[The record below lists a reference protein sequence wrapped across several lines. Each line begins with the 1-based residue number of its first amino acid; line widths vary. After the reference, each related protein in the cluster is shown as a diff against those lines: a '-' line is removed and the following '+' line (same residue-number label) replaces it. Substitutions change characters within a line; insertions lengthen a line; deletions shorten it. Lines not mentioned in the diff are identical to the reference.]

1 MVNSQ
6 FEVVMKKH
14 FILVKGE
21 CGTCVAV
28 DILSDGSSNEISS
41 LTEQGF
47 FIVYENCFAK
57 DTSHA
62 VSVWRSQ
69 ENGLYPYDEILTST
83 TNLLGKGVDVS
94 EVNGVVTATV
104 VAGINIFSDIFAIAR
119 DIVGGNSATYMLKLD
134 EIKNQVLSQ
143 LRRKACELGCDA
155 IVGVTIDVDEI
166 SGGNKS
172 MLMVTASGTAV
183 TVVKDN

>member
-143 LRRKACELGCDA
+143 LRRKTCELGCDA

>member
-1 MVNSQ
+1 M
-6 FEVVMKKH
+6 
-14 FILVKGE
+14 
-21 CGTCVAV
+21 
-28 DILSDGSSNEISS
+28 
-41 LTEQGF
+41 
-47 FIVYENCFAK
+47 
-57 DTSHA
+57 
-62 VSVWRSQ
+62 
-69 ENGLYPYDEILTST
+69 
-83 TNLLGKGVDVS
+83 LGKGVDVS

>member
-1 MVNSQ
+1 
-6 FEVVMKKH
+6 MKKH

-83 TNLLGKGVDVS
+83 TNLLGKVRTS
-94 EVNGVVTATV
+94 IPRTKNEN
-104 VAGINIFSDIFAIAR
+104 FSH
-119 DIVGGNSATYMLKLD
+119 L
-134 EIKNQVLSQ
+134 
-143 LRRKACELGCDA
+143 
-155 IVGVTIDVDEI
+155 I
-166 SGGNKS
+166 SMGYQ
-172 MLMVTASGTAV
+172 
-183 TVVKDN
+183 

>member
-104 VAGINIFSDIFAIAR
+104 VAGTNIFSDGVVAQI
-119 DIVGGNSATYMLKLD
+119 
-134 EIKNQVLSQ
+134 
-143 LRRKACELGCDA
+143 DA
-155 IVGVTIDVDEI
+155 
-166 SGGNKS
+166 
-172 MLMVTASGTAV
+172 A
-183 TVVKDN
+183 

>member
-1 MVNSQ
+1 MVSSE
-6 FEVVMKKH
+6 FEAVMNKY

-47 FIVYENCFAK
+47 FIVYENCFAESS
-57 DTSHA
+57 SHA
-62 VSVWRSQ
+62 VRTWRSQ

-83 TNLLGKGVDVS
+83 TNQLGKGGEVMG
-94 EVNGVVTATV
+94 VNGVVTATV
-104 VAGINIFSDIFAIAR
+104 VAGTNMFSDMFAIVR
-119 DIVGGNSATYMLKLD
+119 DIVGGNSATYMSKLD
-134 EIKNQVLSQ
+134 DIKRQVLSQ
-143 LRRKACELGCDA
+143 LRKRTCELGCDA
-155 IVGVTIDVDEI
+155 IIGVTIDVDEI

-183 TVVKDN
+183 TILKNK